1 MVRGEVVGQAEAVVE
16 AVRPA
21 ARLYVGALR
30 ASRAE
35 EVVRVFVVGGEVV
48 IGIREDIVEA
58 QAIESA
64 VIDSVGEVARKAVF
78 GVHIG
83 AGHGI
88 AVVSAIQLF
97 AECDADHGAASG
109 SKFTAAGRVIH
120 LHTTDA
126 VGGQGGQFLDAG
138 QPDAIH
144 VDRSDGLPKHFERP
158 FATRHAGQ

>member
-1 MVRGEVVGQAEAVVE
+1 
-16 AVRPA
+16 VRPA
-21 ARLYVGALR
+21 ARLYVGTLR

-64 VIDSVGEVARKAVF
+64 VVDGVGEVAREAVF

-97 AECDADHGAASG
+97 AECDADHGAACG
-109 SKFTAAGRVIH
+109 GKFTAAGRVIH
-120 LHTTDA
+120 LHTMDA
-126 VGGQGGQFLDAG
+126 VGGQGSQVLDVG
-138 QPDAIH
+138 QPDAVH
-144 VDRSDGLPKHFERP
+144 VDRSDGLPEHLQLSIT
-158 FATRHAGQ
+158 ARHAGQ